1 MVQHLASLTVQCLVL
16 LILPNLGKK
25 KVATKVDNLSC
36 LSGLLKR
43 HLKVLGLTLLKGV
56 MNAVHSA
63 YMNELLKES
72 KRDFHLD

>member
-25 KVATKVDNLSC
+25 KVATKVDHLLC
-36 LSGLLKR
+36 LSGLLKT
-43 HLKVLGLTLLKGV
+43 HLKVLGSTLLKGV
-56 MNAVHSA
+56 MNAVRSA

-72 KRDFHLD
+72 RRDFYLN